1 MWGAIV
7 RKRIDIFHAGPG
19 ILLPH
24 LSGIPPETFSTSS
37 TLLDDLGCRRSGR
50 PLAVSANVTAEKS
63 MVIGTFNIPK
73 GKPKAKVAKTR
84 NRTDVAARY
93 FVYSLTGD

>member
-1 MWGAIV
+1 
-7 RKRIDIFHAGPG
+7 
-19 ILLPH
+19 
-24 LSGIPPETFSTSS
+24 
-37 TLLDDLGCRRSGR
+37 
-50 PLAVSANVTAEKS
+50 